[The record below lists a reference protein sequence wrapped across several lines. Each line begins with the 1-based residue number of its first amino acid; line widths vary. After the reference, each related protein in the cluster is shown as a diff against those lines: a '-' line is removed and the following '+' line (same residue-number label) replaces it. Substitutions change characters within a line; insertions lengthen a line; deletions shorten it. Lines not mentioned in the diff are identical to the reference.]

1 MLFRKKFRWM
11 KIILHWIIISVA
23 VLVSTRII
31 SGINVS
37 PLWVV
42 LIVGACL
49 TLFNMFIKPVINIL
63 TLPLNIVTLGLFS
76 LVINGLLFWYL
87 GSIIKGFEVDTF
99 GAAFFGALLVSIINW
114 ILKKVF
120 HFDF

>member
-1 MLFRKKFRWM
+1 M
-11 KIILHWIIISVA
+11 KIILHWIIISFS
-23 VLVSTRII
+23 VLVATRII

-49 TLFNMFIKPVINIL
+49 TLFNMFIKPVISIL

-76 LVINGLLFWYL
+76 LVVNGLLFWYL
-87 GSIIKGFEVDTF
+87 GTIVKGFTVSGF
-99 GAAFFGALLVSIINW
+99 YSAFIGALFVSVINW
-114 ILKKVF
+114 MLKKVF
-120 HFDF
+120 NFDF

>member
-1 MLFRKKFRWM
+1 M

-31 SGINVS
+31 SGISVN
-37 PLWVV
+37 PMWVV

-49 TLFNMFIKPVINIL
+49 TLFNMFIKPIVNIL

-76 LVINGLLFWYL
+76 LVVNGLLFWYL
-87 GSIIKGFEVDTF
+87 GNIINGFKVSTF
-99 GAAFFGALLVSIINW
+99 WAAFTGAILVSVINW